1 MERAVQEITTLSI
14 TAFQTGDLTAASR
27 VEPLEQVIDTLKDQ
41 LRTRQ
46 IARLQRARA
55 AWRPALSGQIY

>member
-1 MERAVQEITTLSI
+1 MERADAEITTLSI

-27 VEPLEQVIDTLKDQ
+27 VEPLEQVIDTLKGQ

-46 IARLQRARA
+46 IARLQKGAA